1 MVGARSVRKTLIY
14 TELLL
19 CLRHCTRAGLPGK
32 KESDKVPAIL
42 GTSERERQTI

>member
-1 MVGARSVRKTLIY
+1 MRKTLIS
-14 TELLL
+14 TELVSLG
-19 CLRHCTRAGLPGK
+19 HCTRAGLPGK